1 MKMQNGKSCEHDSV
15 WACETLKRKKLLMR
29 SVKYCKTEVLRSSQH
44 M

>member
-1 MKMQNGKSCEHDSV
+1 MKMQNGKSFEHASV
-15 WACETLKRKKLLMR
+15 TACETLKRKKLLMR